1 MKVIKVIFDLLVII
15 LVTPIA
21 VIWFM
26 FYLFIAPILI
36 LIQLVKDNKRVK
48 EERGNKDDRFKTR

>member
-1 MKVIKVIFDLLVII
+1 MKILFDLLVII

-36 LIQLVKDNKRVK
+36 LIQLVKDNKKVK
-48 EERGNKDDRFKTR
+48 EERENDNERMENKEVK